1 MFVCESSDG
10 DTRTSG
16 MKPYQSL
23 LLTRHDVSSLLKFE
37 EYVIAVEEAFR
48 LHAAGK
54 ATKPGLLHVDSTE
67 GEFHIK
73 AGGLK
78 LRKQYFALKVN
89 GGFFHNAERFGMPNI
104 QGVIVLFDGDNGYPL
119 AVMDSR
125 IITSYRTGAATA
137 VAAKYLAKA
146 HSKTAT
152 IFGSG
157 VQARIQLR
165 ALVSVLPIK
174 TVYVLGRDQ
183 SKLKDFQQEMSK
195 ELGLQIELAEAP
207 ATALQNSDV
216 CVTCTPSRRPIITAQ
231 DVAPGTFIAAV
242 GADSPDKQE
251 LDPEL
256 LRQNKVVVDL
266 LDQCAHVGELHH
278 ALDQGMNLDDVHA
291 ELGEIIL
298 GKKAGRVAQDE
309 IIIFDSTGTSLQDVA
324 SAAAVYEKALESG
337 HGKDFDFFQ

>member
-1 MFVCESSDG
+1 
-10 DTRTSG
+10 
-16 MKPYQSL
+16 MKTQSL
-23 LLTRHDVSSLLKFE
+23 LLTRTDVSSLLKFE
-37 EYVIAVEEAFR
+37 EYVTVVEEAFA

-54 ATKPGLLHVDSTE
+54 TAKPGLLHVELPE

-73 AGGLK
+73 AGELK

-104 QGVIVLFDGDNGYPL
+104 QGLIVLFDGDNGYPL

-125 IITSYRTGAATA
+125 IITSNRTGAATA
-137 VAAKYLAKA
+137 VAAKYLARPD
-146 HSKTAT
+146 SNTAT

-157 VQARIQLR
+157 VQARVQLR

-174 TVYVLGRDQ
+174 TVYVVGRNQ
-183 SKLKDFQQEMSK
+183 SKLDDFQREMSK
-195 ELGLQIELAEAP
+195 ELGLRVEPVGEAT
-207 ATALQNSDV
+207 TALKNSDV
-216 CVTCTPSRRPIITAQ
+216 CVTCTPSRRPIVNAQ

-256 LRQNKVVVDL
+256 LLRNKLVVDL
-266 LDQCAHVGELHH
+266 LDQSAHVGELHH
-278 ALDQGMNLDDVHA
+278 ALDQGMRREDVHA
-291 ELGEIIL
+291 ELGEIIV
-298 GKKAGRVAQDE
+298 GKKTGRVSQDE
-309 IIIFDSTGTSLQDVA
+309 IIVFDSTGTSLQDVA

-337 HGKDFDFFQ
+337 QGKEFDFFQ

>member
-1 MFVCESSDG
+1 
-10 DTRTSG
+10 
-16 MKPYQSL
+16 MKTYQTL
-23 LLTRHDVSSLLKFE
+23 LLTRHDVSSLLTFE
-37 EYVIAVEEAFR
+37 EYVTAVEEAFR
-48 LHAAGK
+48 LHAAGN
-54 ATKPGLLHVDSTE
+54 ATKPGLLHVDSTD

-89 GGFFHNAERFGMPNI
+89 GGFFHNAERFSMPNI
-104 QGVIVLFDGDNGYPL
+104 QGLIVLFDGDNGYPL

-125 IITSYRTGAATA
+125 VITSNRTGAATA
-137 VAAKYLAKA
+137 VAAKYLAKPE
-146 HSKTAT
+146 SKTAT

-174 TVYVLGRDQ
+174 TVYVVGRNQ
-183 SKLKDFQQEMSK
+183 SKLQDFQQAMSK
-195 ELGLQIELAEAP
+195 QFDLSVELVEESGAAVR
-207 ATALQNSDV
+207 NSDV
-216 CVTCTPSRRPIITAQ
+216 CVTCTPSRSAILHAQ

-256 LRQNKVVVDL
+256 LRRNKVVVDL
-266 LDQCAHVGELHH
+266 VDQCAHVGELHH
-278 ALDQGMNLDDVHA
+278 ALNQGMRLNDVHA

-298 GKKAGRVAQDE
+298 GKKPGRLSQDE
-309 IIIFDSTGTSLQDVA
+309 IIVFDSTGTSLQDVA
-324 SAAAVYEKALESG
+324 SAAAVYEKAVESSV
-337 HGKDFDFFQ
+337 GKNFDFFQ

>member
-1 MFVCESSDG
+1 
-10 DTRTSG
+10 
-16 MKPYQSL
+16 MKTHRSL
-23 LLTRHDVSSLLKFE
+23 LLTRSDVSSLLKFE
-37 EYVIAVEEAFR
+37 KYVTVVEQAFA

-54 ATKPGLLHVDSTE
+54 TAKPGLLHMELPE

-73 AGGLK
+73 AGELK

-89 GGFFHNAERFGMPNI
+89 GGFFHNAQRFGMPNI

-125 IITSYRTGAATA
+125 EITGKRTGAATA
-137 VAAKYLAKA
+137 VAAKYLAKPD
-146 HSKTAT
+146 SQTAT

-165 ALVSVLPIK
+165 ALAAVLPIE
-174 TVYVLGRDQ
+174 TVYVVGRNQ
-183 SKLKDFQQEMSK
+183 SKLNDFQREMSK
-195 ELGLQIELAEAP
+195 ELGLRVEVEEA
-207 ATALQNSDV
+207 ATALKNSDV
-216 CVTCTPSRRPIITAQ
+216 CVTCTPSRTPILNAQ

-256 LRQNKVVVDL
+256 LRRNKVVVDL
-266 LDQCAHVGELHH
+266 MDQCAEVGELHH
-278 ALDQGMNLDDVHA
+278 ALEQGMRREDVHA

-298 GKKAGRVAQDE
+298 GKKPGRVAQDE

-324 SAAAVYEKALESG
+324 SAAAIYEKALEAG
-337 HGKDFDFFQ
+337 QGKEFDFFK

>member
-1 MFVCESSDG
+1 MNSHK
-10 DTRTSG
+10 T
-16 MKPYQSL
+16 L
-23 LLTRHDVSSLLKFE
+23 LLTRSEVASLLNFE
-37 EYVIAVEEAFR
+37 ECVTAVEEAFG

-54 ATKPGLLHVDSTE
+54 AAKPGLLHVESGE

-89 GGFFHNAERFGMPNI
+89 GGFFQNAARYGMPNI
-104 QGVIVLFDGDNGYPL
+104 QGLIVLFDGENGYPV

-125 IITSYRTGAATA
+125 EITSKRTGAATA
-137 VAAKYLAKA
+137 VAAKYLARPD
-146 HSKTAT
+146 SQTVT
-152 IFGSG
+152 IFGCG
-157 VQARIQLR
+157 VQGRIQLR

-174 TVYVLGRDQ
+174 KVYAIGRNQ
-183 SKLKDFQQEMSK
+183 SKMQDFQREMSQ
-195 ELGLQIELAEAP
+195 ELGLRVELIEDP
-207 ATALQNSDV
+207 ATILKGSDV
-216 CVTCTPSRRPIITAQ
+216 CITCTPSRKPILNAQ

-256 LRQNKVVVDL
+256 LRRNKVVVDL
-266 LDQCAHVGELHH
+266 VEQCAHVGELHH
-278 ALDQGMNLDDVHA
+278 ALNIGMNLKDVHA

-298 GKKAGRVAQDE
+298 GKKTGRVSPDE

-324 SAAAVYEKALESG
+324 SAAAVYEKALASSRGEA
-337 HGKDFDFFQ
+337 FDFFR

>member
-1 MFVCESSDG
+1 
-10 DTRTSG
+10 
-16 MKPYQSL
+16 MKTYQTL
-23 LLTRHDVSSLLKFE
+23 LLTRRDVSSLLTFE
-37 EYVIAVEEAFR
+37 EYVTAVEEAFR
-48 LHAAGK
+48 LHAAGN
-54 ATKPGLLHVDSTE
+54 ATKPGLLHVDSTD

-104 QGVIVLFDGDNGYPL
+104 QGLIVLFDGENGYPL

-125 IITSYRTGAATA
+125 VITSNRTGAATA
-137 VAAKYLAKA
+137 VAAKYLAKPE
-146 HSKTAT
+146 SKTAT

-174 TVYVLGRDQ
+174 TVYVAGRNQ
-183 SKLKDFQQEMSK
+183 SKLQDFQQAMSK
-195 ELGLQIELAEAP
+195 QLDLSVELVEEA
-207 ATALQNSDV
+207 ATAVRNSDV
-216 CVTCTPSRRPIITAQ
+216 CVTCTPSREPILHAQ

-256 LRQNKVVVDL
+256 LRRNKVVVDL
-266 LDQCAHVGELHH
+266 VDQCAHVGELHH
-278 ALDQGMNLDDVHA
+278 ALNQGMSLNDVHA

-298 GKKAGRVAQDE
+298 GKKLGRQSQDE
-309 IIIFDSTGTSLQDVA
+309 IIVFDSTGTSLQDVA
-324 SAAAVYEKALESG
+324 SAAAVYEKAVESG
-337 HGKDFDFFQ
+337 VGKDFDFFQ